1 MKAQA
6 ASAPTAAGAVTISGW
21 RLNVRQNPGTNS
33 PIVGHLYKGSYISL
47 LSRAGDWWQVEYAD
61 GQYGWCHADYITPVQ
76 GSPARVNT
84 TWGSLNVRRGP
95 GSSYERIASLPKG
108 KPVLLLS
115 SANGWSRIL
124 YHGTKTGYVSSS
136 YITGNGVAPDYSA
149 ISLSVPDFMQT
160 DSRWAHV
167 TIGSSGQT
175 MAKIGCATT
184 AIAMMESCR
193 TGTTIYPDTMSRQL
207 SYTPSGSVYWPNHY
221 TVVTDN
227 SLDAIYRL
235 LTQGK
240 PVLYGAKNQYGGQHW
255 VVIKGFTGGNK
266 LTAEN
271 FTIEDPGSGSR
282 STLAQFL
289 SAYPTFYKYFYY

>member
-95 GSSYERIASLPKG
+95 GSSY
-108 KPVLLLS
+108 
-115 SANGWSRIL
+115 
-124 YHGTKTGYVSSS
+124 
-136 YITGNGVAPDYSA
+136 SA

-167 TIGSSGQT
+167 TIGSSGKT

-266 LTAEN
+266 LTTEN

-289 SAYPTFYKYFYY
+289 SAYPTFYKYFHY